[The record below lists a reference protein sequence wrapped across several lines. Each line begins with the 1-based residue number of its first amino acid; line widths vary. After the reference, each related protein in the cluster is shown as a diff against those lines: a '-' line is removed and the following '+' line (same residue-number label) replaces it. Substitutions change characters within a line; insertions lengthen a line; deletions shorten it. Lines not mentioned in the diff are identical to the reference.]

1 MCIARVGRPASQRI
15 PSSLMASWASI
26 LRSGPALPASPPAP
40 PLALPALDVDLTLL
54 PGAPEAV
61 VAIFET
67 LQRPLLP
74 GMLFVRTFPGA

>member
-1 MCIARVGRPASQRI
+1 
-15 PSSLMASWASI
+15 
-26 LRSGPALPASPPAP
+26 
-40 PLALPALDVDLTLL
+40 VDLTLL